1 VPNLKRQDKS
11 MEEIG
16 INKISVM
23 LVPAD
28 SPEYGTF
35 SLRITQKEF
44 IYSIHGKQSQI

>member
-1 VPNLKRQDKS
+1 

-16 INKISVM
+16 INNISVM

-35 SLRITQKEF
+35 SLHITQKEF
-44 IYSIHGKQSQI
+44 IYPYRGNNHTYEIQVSPL